1 MDSFRRKNHPKIW
14 KVMATASDDTTVTWI
29 PRMRF
34 LVQLEPP
41 DFFFCEEQTLDT
53 KVAWNLE
60 IWFFRYVFKDYGSL
74 KFLQQVRAILTLQ
87 NDAWTPIFP
96 LKSRLFTRGPLSMF
110 SGAATLESEGLF
122 CDQPENASKNL
133 PLSDGDFSQYG
144 P

>member
-1 MDSFRRKNHPKIW
+1 MTGWKIQVFNRRETSPEASLDSFDEKIIQKSW

-29 PRMRF
+29 PRRRF

-60 IWFFRYVFKDYGSL
+60 ILFFRYVFKDYGSL

-87 NDAWTPIFP
+87 NDAWTPFFP
-96 LKSRLFTRGPLSMF
+96 FEIVPFHSGSPSSMF
-110 SGAATLESEGLF
+110 FGGVQVGIGGSFL
-122 CDQPENASKNL
+122 
-133 PLSDGDFSQYG
+133 
-144 P
+144 